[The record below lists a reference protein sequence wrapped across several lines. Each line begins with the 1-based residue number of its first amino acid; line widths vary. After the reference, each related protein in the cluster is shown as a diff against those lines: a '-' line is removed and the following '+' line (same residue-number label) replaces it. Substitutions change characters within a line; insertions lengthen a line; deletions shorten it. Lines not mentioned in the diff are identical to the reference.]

1 MNDVLVTL
9 EQRLPTLSKAERRV
23 AERVLARP
31 ALVAESTITLLA
43 ESCDTSPATVA
54 RMCRA
59 AGFAGYK
66 EFRIAV
72 ATAHSREQTT
82 REFFRVDDAEIS
94 VDDSL
99 ADLVAKVAY
108 QESRAIEET
117 ARGIDLDSLAEVA
130 RAIVAAPRID
140 IFGAGSS
147 GLTAQDLQLKLH
159 RIGIPGFCW
168 SDAHLALTSA
178 ALLAPGSIAICISH
192 TGATLEANQLL
203 ELARSRGAI
212 TVAITNHPNSPLAS
226 KADLVLTTSARESSF
241 RTGAMSSRLAQMA
254 IVDFLIVLLVQ
265 RDFAGTSGHLRLTHD
280 AVKEHRIGDPQPPHN
295 R

>member
-1 MNDVLVTL
+1 VNDVLVAL

-23 AERVLARP
+23 AESVLARP
-31 ALVAESTITLLA
+31 ALVAESTITNLA
-43 ESCDTSPATVA
+43 ELCETSPASVA

-72 ATAHSREQTT
+72 AAAHSREQTT

-99 ADLVAKVAY
+99 ADLVSKVAY
-108 QESRAIEET
+108 QETRAIEET
-117 ARGIDLDSLAEVA
+117 ARGIDLDALDHVA
-130 RAIVAAPRID
+130 RAIAVAPRID

-178 ALLAPGSIAICISH
+178 ALSTPGSIAIGISH
-192 TGATLEANQLL
+192 TGSTLEANQLL

-226 KADLVLTTSARESSF
+226 KADHVLTTSARESGF

-254 IVDFLIVLLVQ
+254 IIDFLVVLLVQ
-265 RDFAGTSGHLRLTHD
+265 RDFTGATTHLRRTYD
-280 AVKEHRIGDPQPPHN
+280 AVQGHRIGDTPTTVH